1 MKYTANAPQGFKY
14 KLKRTAKKLFSLFV
28 YPKKIR
34 ASYFIINF
42 FLCRLMTN
50 LFFMKHLPG

>member
-14 KLKRTAKKLFSLFV
+14 KLKRTVKKLFSLFV

-34 ASYFIINF
+34 ASYFITNF

-50 LFFMKHLPG
+50 LFL

>member
-14 KLKRTAKKLFSLFV
+14 KLKRTVKKIVQPFV

-34 ASYFIINF
+34 QVT
-42 FLCRLMTN
+42 L
-50 LFFMKHLPG
+50 

>member
-14 KLKRTAKKLFSLFV
+14 KLKRTVKKIVQPFRI
-28 YPKKIR
+28 PKKIR
-34 ASYFIINF
+34 ASYFITNF